1 MKMNRNPTT
10 EVHLRRRSTPYDFR
24 VIMDSNES
32 SLGLYDGRSYK
43 SALDAYWQGVRT
55 LHFLHQ
61 SGRVSL
67 NLTMDKQPYGSFN
80 TEFNHGRATSLHVP
94 SGRCVEWA
102 DKRWI
107 EGNIEEKMIAT
118 VPSTLGPIRH

>member
-1 MKMNRNPTT
+1 MDSNPIT
-10 EVHLRRRSTPYDFR
+10 EVPLRRRSTPYDFR
-24 VIMDSNES
+24 VIMNSNES
-32 SLGLYDGRSYK
+32 SLGLYNGRSYK

-67 NLTMDKQPYGSFN
+67 NLSRDKQPYGSFH
-80 TEFNHGRATSLHVP
+80 TEFNHGSASSLHVP

-102 DKRWI
+102 DERWSG
-107 EGNIEEKMIAT
+107 ENIEEKMIAT
-118 VPSTLGPIRH
+118 VPGTLSPIRH